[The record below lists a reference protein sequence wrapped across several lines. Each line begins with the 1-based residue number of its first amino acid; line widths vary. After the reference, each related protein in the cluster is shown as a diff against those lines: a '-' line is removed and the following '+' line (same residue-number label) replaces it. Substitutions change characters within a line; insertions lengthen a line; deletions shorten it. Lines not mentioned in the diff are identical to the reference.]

1 MTGPDAAS
9 LSYLGHASTSI
20 EIDGVHLLTDPV
32 LRGRIGHLR
41 RRADL
46 PPALPPGR
54 PDGILI
60 SHHHFDHLDLPSL
73 RSLGTSTR
81 IIGGPGTVEFLGS
94 RGFDNVEDLWPG
106 DEVVVGKVG
115 VTAVPARHEGRRS
128 PLHRQ
133 TLAVGFL
140 IHGSVTI
147 YFAGDT
153 DVYPEMAEMAGEA
166 QTALL
171 PVWGWGHSL
180 GPGHMDPAQ
189 AVEAIE
195 LIRPELAIP
204 IHWGTFFPVGLANW
218 GRSYLERP
226 PLVFE
231 SLANEAVPST
241 EVRVLRPGGSTTLQG
256 PDRLTGQGSSA
267 IQ

>member
-1 MTGPDAAS
+1 MASPETAS
-9 LSYLGHASTSI
+9 LAYLGHASTSI
-20 EIDGVHLLTDPV
+20 EIDGVRLLTDPV

-41 RRADL
+41 RRTDL
-46 PPALPPGR
+46 PPAVPGR
-54 PDGILI
+54 RPDAVLI

-81 IIGGPGTVEFLGS
+81 IIGGPGTVEFLGP

-106 DEVVVGKVG
+106 DG
-115 VTAVPARHEGRRS
+115 VRVRGVRVAAVPASHEGRRS

-153 DVYPEMAEMAGEA
+153 DLYPAMAEMAGLA
-166 QTALL
+166 DTALL
-171 PVWGWGHSL
+171 PVWGWGHRL

-195 LIRPELAIP
+195 LIRPNLAIP

-218 GRSYLERP
+218 GRGYLEKP

-231 SLANEAVPST
+231 SLARQVIPST
-241 EVRVLRPGGSTTLQG
+241 EVRVLRPGSSTSLQR
-256 PDRLTGQGSSA
+256 PDRLPEQGSSA
-267 IQ
+267 SR

>member
-1 MTGPDAAS
+1 MAFPESSS

-20 EIDGVHLLTDPV
+20 ELDGVRLLTDPV

-41 RRADL
+41 RRTEL
-46 PPALPPGR
+46 PPALSVGR
-54 PDGILI
+54 PDAVLI

-81 IIGGPGTVEFLGS
+81 IIGGPGTVEFLGP
-94 RGFDNVEDLWPG
+94 RGFENVEDLWPG
-106 DEVVVGKVG
+106 NEARVGAVG
-115 VTAVPARHEGRRS
+115 VAAVPAQHEGRRS
-128 PLHRQ
+128 PLHRES
-133 TLAVGFL
+133 LAIGFL
-140 IHGSVTI
+140 IQGTVTI

-153 DVYPEMAEMAGEA
+153 DVFPGMAEMAGVA

-180 GPGHMDPAQ
+180 GPGHMGPAQ

-195 LIRPELAIP
+195 LIRPDLAIP

-218 GRSYLERP
+218 GRGYLEKP

-231 SLANEAVPST
+231 SLVNQTVPST
-241 EVRVLRPGGSTTLQG
+241 EVRVLKPGSSTPLQG
-256 PDRLTGQGSSA
+256 PGQLTGQGPSA
-267 IQ
+267 SR

>member
-1 MTGPDAAS
+1 MTNPDVAS

-20 EIDGVHLLTDPV
+20 EIDGVRLLTDPV

-41 RRADL
+41 RRAGL
-46 PPALPPGR
+46 PPALPTGR
-54 PDGILI
+54 PDAILI

-81 IIGGPGTVEFLGS
+81 IIGGPGTVEYLGP
-94 RGFDNVEDLWPG
+94 RGFDNVGDLWPG
-106 DEVVVGKVG
+106 DEVRVGRVS
-115 VTAVPARHEGRRS
+115 VAAVPARHEGRRS

-140 IHGSVTI
+140 IHGSVTV

-153 DVYPEMAEMAGEA
+153 DLYPEMAELAGMV

-171 PVWGWGHSL
+171 PIWGWGHSL
-180 GPGHMDPAQ
+180 GPGHMGPVE
-189 AVEAIE
+189 AVEAVE
-195 LIRPELAIP
+195 LIRPKLAIP

-218 GRSYLERP
+218 GRGYLEKP

-231 SLANEAVPST
+231 SLANQAVPST
-241 EVRVLRPGGSTTLQG
+241 EVRVLRPGSSTSLQG
-256 PDRLTGQGSSA
+256 PGLLPDQGSSA
-267 IQ
+267 TP